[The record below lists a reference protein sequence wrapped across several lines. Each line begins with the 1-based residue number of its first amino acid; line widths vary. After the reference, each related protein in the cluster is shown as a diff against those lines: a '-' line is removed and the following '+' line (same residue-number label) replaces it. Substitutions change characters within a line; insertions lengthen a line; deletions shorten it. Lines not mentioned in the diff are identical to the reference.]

1 MIAACVIELTSAP
14 AYESVQALPVN
25 ASDSELNYYYLIE
38 TMHMGH
44 AMSERLYDF
53 TLSGVVPC
61 VKSGMARLRAKQMR
75 GYG

>member
-1 MIAACVIELTSAP
+1 MRPIVSLITAIS
-14 AYESVQALPVN
+14 
-25 ASDSELNYYYLIE
+25 SE
-38 TMHMGH
+38 TVHMGH

-61 VKSGMARLRAKQMR
+61 VKSGMAWLWLSGCVARAKRMAWLRAKQMR